1 MTDALLALYLLLVL
15 PGAQMWRSLRRKG
28 AALPAAASTPL
39 RKLGANLR
47 LAGVP
52 LVAMAVLC
60 RLNGYGAAAL
70 GLSAPTSGAPWWCL
84 MGAAVAALVLLAGTP
99 LSERRMSPDKRTA
112 YSARLRDMPGMPRS
126 DADMLLFLPTVLL
139 LGCGWELLYRAYLLL
154 VLPPVTG
161 MPAAIALS
169 ALAYGAGHGYSNP
182 RQFILS
188 IVSALLFALAYV
200 ASGSL
205 WWLMLIHTVLPLSAA
220 ISSWTMLRHHPQGD
234 ANEDAREAA

>member
-15 PGAQMWRSLRRKG
+15 PGTQMWRSLRRKD
-28 AALPAAASTPL
+28 AAPPADRHTPL
-39 RKLGANLR
+39 RKLLANLR
-47 LAGVP
+47 LAGLP
-52 LVAMAVLC
+52 LAAMAIAC
-60 RLNGYGAAAL
+60 RLNGYGTADL
-70 GLSAPTSGAPWWCL
+70 GLSAPASGAPLWCL
-84 MGAAVAALVLLAGTP
+84 IGAAIAALVLLAGTP
-99 LSERRMSPDKRTA
+99 LSERRMTPEKRAA
-112 YSARLRDMPGMPRS
+112 YRARLRDMPGMPRG

-154 VLPPVTG
+154 VLPPLTG

-169 ALAYGAGHGYSNP
+169 AIAYGAGHGYSNA

-205 WWLMLIHTVLPLSAA
+205 WWLMLIHTALPLSAA
-220 ISSWTMLRHHPQGD
+220 ISSWTMLRHQPRGD
-234 ANEDAREAA
+234 LREAV